1 MKELWAT
8 AAEEDELMSDFH
20 TIERF
25 DSHYIPKFLDFF
37 LISVAVLHNK
47 NYNASLSVSATIV
60 INSHMLLCFKY
71 L

>member
-8 AAEEDELMSDFH
+8 AAEDDELMSDLH

-47 NYNASLSVSATIV
+47 
-60 INSHMLLCFKY
+60 
-71 L
+71 